1 MSEPTM
7 GTLRI
12 EFQEILSKI
21 DVTCTYN
28 YGMDMKKYVEGGP
41 EWPDPG
47 GSMKYQFAYLNV
59 VAVCLNELDSV
70 CLNGWAGQG
79 KPSRR

>member
-1 MSEPTM
+1 MRKHEESGKKTSRRLMSEPTM

-47 GSMKYQFAYLNV
+47 GSMKYQFVYLNV
-59 VAVCLNELDSV
+59 L
-70 CLNGWAGQG
+70 
-79 KPSRR
+79 